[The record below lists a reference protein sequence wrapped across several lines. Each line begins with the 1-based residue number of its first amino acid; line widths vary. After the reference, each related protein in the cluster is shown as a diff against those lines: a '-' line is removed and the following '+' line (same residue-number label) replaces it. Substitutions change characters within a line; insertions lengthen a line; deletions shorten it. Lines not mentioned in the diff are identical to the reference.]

1 MTDLTIEPII
11 MEQRPELLLNPHFR
25 QAKLSCSI
33 APIIGIAVFRLVHI
47 LPEKIA
53 KRKSIRRPT
62 RFSACVITRR
72 SRFHYAFGP
81 AAFTSALA
89 PAA

>member
-33 APIIGIAVFRLVHI
+33 APIIGIAVFWCAY
-47 LPEKIA
+47 PAGKDCQKEKA
-53 KRKSIRRPT
+53 
-62 RFSACVITRR
+62 SADPRDSV
-72 SRFHYAFGP
+72 P
-81 AAFTSALA
+81 V
-89 PAA
+89 